1 METRFLKSFA
11 PEELKKI
18 LMESLLSFSSDA
30 ELEFFKDWFEKRYG
44 ENLRAVV
51 FFGSCL
57 SELSKSPTSFKDF
70 IVVVDKYRLSSKNP
84 LRWLS
89 HWLLPPDLF
98 HLAEQRQGKKYEC
111 KYYIIS
117 AKQLL
122 NATSA
127 QAKDLYILGRLSKR
141 IAVIYYREQE
151 SLELI
156 LTAHLNSIQKASQ
169 LSLSLLEQFDK
180 EGFIKAVMRLSYLAE
195 TRLED
200 ERKVESL
207 YLAHS
212 EFYKEVYGLI
222 LKELIEK
229 GIVKEEG
236 EDNFRVIGA
245 KLPAD
250 RRQVEEF
257 LVLSRKRFKA
267 RWPKMILTVD
277 NWLDQLLAKLERTY
291 GIKLEIPRWERP
303 IILITGW
310 RHYFRFKKE
319 GKIHETKLK
328 E

>member
-1 METRFLKSFA
+1 MEAFLESFGSK
-11 PEELKKI
+11 ELKKLLREII
-18 LMESLLSFSSDA
+18 LNFPSDD
-30 ELEFFKDWFEKRYG
+30 EIEFFKDWFKARYG
-44 ENLRAVV
+44 ENLRAVI

-70 IVVVDKYRLSSKNP
+70 IVIVDKYRLTSKNP
-84 LRWLS
+84 LKWLS

-98 HLAEQRQGKKYEC
+98 HLAEERQEKKYEC

-117 AKQLL
+117 LKQLL
-122 NATSA
+122 DATSA

-141 IAVIYYREQE
+141 IAVIYYRDQE
-151 SLELI
+151 GLELI
-156 LTAHLNSIQKASQ
+156 LDAHVSSIQRANQ
-169 LSLSLLEQFDK
+169 LSLSLLERFDK
-180 EGFIKAVMRLSYLAE
+180 AGFIKAVMRLSYLAE

-212 EFYKEVYGLI
+212 EFYKKVYGLI

-229 GIVKEEG
+229 GIVREEG
-236 EDNFRVIGA
+236 QDNFRVIGA
-245 KLPAD
+245 KLPVD
-250 RRQVEEF
+250 KRKVEEF

-277 NWLDQLLAKLERTY
+277 NWLEQLLAKLERTY
-291 GIKLEIPRWERP
+291 GIKLEIPAWERP
-303 IILITGW
+303 FILITGW

-319 GKIHETKLK
+319 GKIHESKLK